1 MNMPILETESTLSDS
16 YQTTIPE
23 SVRKA
28 LKLGKQDKIHYSI
41 YNDEYVLLSKGQES
55 NTEDPVLSN
64 FLNFLSKDILDHP
77 DRIQVIDIALVN
89 RLHSLVCNVPP
100 ELNAPLQDDET

>member
-55 NTEDPVLSN
+55 NTEDPVLNN
-64 FLNFLSKDILDHP
+64 FLNFLSQDMLDHP
-77 DRIQVIDIALVN
+77 DRIQVLDIALVN
-89 RLHSLVCNVPP
+89 HLHSLVGNVPL

>member
-1 MNMPILETESTLSDS
+1 MNMPLLETESTLSDS

-28 LKLGKQDKIHYSI
+28 LKLGKWDKIHYSV
-41 YNDEYVLLSKGQES
+41 YNSEYVLLSKRQES
-55 NTEDPVLSN
+55 ITEDPVLSN
-64 FLNFLSKDILDHP
+64 FLNFLSQDMLAHP
-77 DRIQVIDIALVN
+77 DRIQVLDTALVN
-89 RLHSLVCNVPP
+89 HLHSLVGNLPL

>member
-28 LKLGKQDKIHYSI
+28 LKLRKRDKIHYSV
-41 YNDEYVLLSKGQES
+41 YNSEYVLLSKRQES

-64 FLNFLSKDILDHP
+64 FLNFLSQDMLAHP
-77 DRIQVIDIALVN
+77 DRIQVLDTALVN
-89 RLHSLVCNVPP
+89 HLHSLVGNLPL

>member
-28 LKLGKQDKIHYSI
+28 LKLGKWDKIHYSV
-41 YNDEYVLLSKGQES
+41 YNSEYVLLSKRQES
-55 NTEDPVLSN
+55 ITEDPVLSN
-64 FLNFLSKDILDHP
+64 FLNFLSQDMLAHP
-77 DRIQVIDIALVN
+77 DRIQVLDTALVN
-89 RLHSLVCNVPP
+89 RLHSLVGNIALD
-100 ELNAPLQDDET
+100 LNTPLQDDET